1 MAEFPPLH
9 SDESLTLKKW
19 IAGLAFAI
27 SAQALFGTTF
37 AFNKYVINQGVD
49 PILLGFNRMGLVAL
63 CFLPLYLLQKKKT
76 IWTRRTWRQ
85 MALVGGIYCTMGMT
99 LEYVGT
105 KFTTASNASL
115 IVSTEA
121 VFSIFLSVIILKER
135 LKTPSLI
142 GGAGA
147 VIGVFLVVMEDLHG
161 MKFHWGGAFFGDF
174 LVLSSVISWGLYT
187 IFSKRVLD
195 NSDPIQAMLFVSLF
209 SFASFGV
216 INAAT
221 GKLPGIWEM
230 SWKSWLITIYLG
242 AGCSGLGHFLYYNA
256 LKRLPASIVC
266 LTLTLLPV
274 FGVIF
279 SIFLLRETLTVAKTI
294 GTAVIIAGVAFAV
307 WPRNHQPPPVL
318 PEPIG

>member
-1 MAEFPPLH
+1 MAEFPP
-9 SDESLTLKKW
+9 SQPNEPLTLKKW
-19 IAGLAFAI
+19 IVGLAFAI

-37 AFNKYVINQGVD
+37 AFNKLVINQGVD

-63 CFLPLYLLQKKKT
+63 CFLPLYWLQKKK
-76 IWTRRTWRQ
+76 IVWKRKTWRQ
-85 MALVGGIYCTMGMT
+85 AALVGGIYCTLGMI

-115 IVSTEA
+115 IISTEA

-135 LKTPSLI
+135 LNAPNI
-142 GGAGA
+142 AGGMGA
-147 VIGVFLVVMEDLHG
+147 VIGVFLVVLEDLHG
-161 MKFHWGGAFFGDF
+161 MEFRLGGALFGDF
-174 LVLSSVISWGLYT
+174 MVLASVISWGLYT

-195 NSDPIQAMLFVSLF
+195 DSDPIQAMLFVSLF

-221 GKLPGIWEM
+221 DRLPGIWEM
-230 SWKSWLITIYLG
+230 SWKSWLVTIYLG

-256 LKRLPASIVC
+256 LKCLPASIVC
-266 LTLTLLPV
+266 MTLTLLPV

-279 SIFLLRETLTVAKTI
+279 SIFLLQETLTVAKTM